1 MTKTTGQKSGLH
13 IPPIKDTLLKPLPK
27 RFYKDVAVTSD
38 PKHGH
43 VITLDG
49 RRAHT
54 PRKKLLATPVTEL
67 ADKIAEEWRVQ
78 VETINPAHMPLTTLL
93 CTALD
98 AVTGREA
105 DVAADIAKYAGSDLL
120 CYRAQSPAKL
130 VARQSASWDP
140 LIAWSKSA
148 LGADFKVTT
157 GLIHVA
163 QSETALRAVAA
174 TVEPHDPLTLAGLH
188 VLTTITGSVI
198 LALAVHRKHLT
209 LQQAWAAAHVDE
221 DWQIEQWGTDYEA
234 EDRRAKRLRDA
245 EAAAFVLTMN
255 HS

>member
-1 MTKTTGQKSGLH
+1 MTGNKGKKSALN

-27 RFYKDVAVTSD
+27 RFYKDVAIVVD

-54 PRKKLLATPVTEL
+54 PRKKVLAAPVLSL
-67 ADKIAEEWRVQ
+67 AEKIAEEWRLQ
-78 VETINPAHMPLTTLL
+78 IETINPAQMPLTTLL

-98 AVTGREA
+98 AVTGREG

-120 CYRAQSPAKL
+120 CYRADNPAKL
-130 VARQSASWDP
+130 VARQTASWNP
-140 LIAWSKSA
+140 LLTWAKSE
-148 LGADFKVTT
+148 LGAGFKVTT

-163 QSETALRAVAA
+163 QPATALDAIASA
-174 TVEPHDPLTLAGLH
+174 ITANDALTLAGLH

-198 LALAVHRKHLT
+198 LALAVHRRHLT
-209 LQQAWAAAHVDE
+209 LQQAWSAAHIDE

-245 EAAAFVLTMN
+245 KAAAFVLTMDKA
-255 HS
+255 